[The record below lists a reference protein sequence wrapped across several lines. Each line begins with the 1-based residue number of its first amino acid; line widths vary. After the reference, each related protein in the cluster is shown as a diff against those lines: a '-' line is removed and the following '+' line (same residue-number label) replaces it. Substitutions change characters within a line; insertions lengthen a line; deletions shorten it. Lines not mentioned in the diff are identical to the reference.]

1 MPCIRN
7 NTDGNK
13 LVIFSSIAF
22 YCGDTKIASGAYNNM
37 SAAKLLVVLIQI
49 LMRLVYS
56 TDIGFHM
63 TCNTYVSKQLPNLT
77 SIHVFAETYMYTVL
91 A

>member
-49 LMRLVYS
+49 LMRLVY
-56 TDIGFHM
+56 TVHM
-63 TCNTYVSKQLPNLT
+63 TCNTYVPKQLPNLT